1 METNVKEILTS
12 IGYRLRDVG
21 REFRTK
27 PLYRDSDSDNV
38 LSIKKDTGYWY
49 DFKTN
54 QHGSFDKLIKI
65 TLNLDDAKAEE
76 YLKNR
81 NWQYESS
88 GIEKEKLEELKIF
101 PSELLDKLEKDHS
114 YWLTRNINEET
125 VSVFEGGVAK
135 EGRMK
140 DRYVLPIF
148 NSKKQIVG
156 FTGRDLTGTKK
167 AKWKHLGDKSKWVY
181 PLYFNKKEVLNA
193 KSVILVESVGDM
205 LSLWQSG
212 VKNSAVTFGLDINN
226 SLLNLFIRMDLDT
239 IYISFNNDENQA
251 GNQAAKKLYFKLLK
265 FFDKNQI
272 KVALPTK
279 NDFGEMNKDEI
290 GQWLKA
296 KNIYLPQG

>member
-290 GQWLKA
+290 QQWLKA

>member
-88 GIEKEKLEELKIF
+88 GIEKEKLEELKVF

-272 KVALPTK
+272 
-279 NDFGEMNKDEI
+279 
-290 GQWLKA
+290 
-296 KNIYLPQG
+296 

>member
-1 METNVKEILTS
+1 LETNVKEILTS

-88 GIEKEKLEELKIF
+88 GIEKEKLEELKVF

-181 PLYFNKKEVLNA
+181 PLYFNKKEVLDA

-279 NDFGEMNKDEI
+279 NDFGEMNKEEI
-290 GQWLKA
+290 QQWLKA
-296 KNIYLPQG
+296 KNIYPPQE

>member
-88 GIEKEKLEELKIF
+88 GIEKEKLEELKVF

-279 NDFGEMNKDEI
+279 NDFGEMNKEEI
-290 GQWLKA
+290 QQWLKA
-296 KNIYLPQG
+296 KNIYPPQE

>member
-88 GIEKEKLEELKIF
+88 GIEKEKLEELKVF

-181 PLYFNKKEVLNA
+181 PLYFNKKEVLDA

-290 GQWLKA
+290 QQWLKA

>member
-88 GIEKEKLEELKIF
+88 GIEKEKLEELKVF

-181 PLYFNKKEVLNA
+181 PLYFNKKEVLDA

-279 NDFGEMNKDEI
+279 NDFGEMNKEEI
-290 GQWLKA
+290 QEWLKA
-296 KNIYLPQG
+296 KNICLPQG

>member
-1 METNVKEILTS
+1 LETNVKEILTS

>member
-88 GIEKEKLEELKIF
+88 GIEKEKLEELKVF

-279 NDFGEMNKDEI
+279 NDFGEMNKEEI
-290 GQWLKA
+290 QEWLKA
-296 KNIYLPQG
+296 KNICLPQG

>member
-279 NDFGEMNKDEI
+279 NDFGEMNKEEI
-290 GQWLKA
+290 QEWLKA
-296 KNIYLPQG
+296 KNICLPQG

>member
-1 METNVKEILTS
+1 LETNVKEILTS

-181 PLYFNKKEVLNA
+181 PLYFNKKEVLDA

-290 GQWLKA
+290 QQWLKA

>member
-65 TLNLDDAKAEE
+65 TLNLDDVKAEE

-88 GIEKEKLEELKIF
+88 GIEKEKLEELKVF

-205 LSLWQSG
+205 LSLWQAG

-279 NDFGEMNKDEI
+279 NDFGEMNKEEI
-290 GQWLKA
+290 EQWLKA

>member
-88 GIEKEKLEELKIF
+88 GIEKEKLEELKVF

-290 GQWLKA
+290 QQWLKA

>member
-1 METNVKEILTS
+1 LETNVKEILTS

-88 GIEKEKLEELKIF
+88 GIEKEKLEELKVF

-181 PLYFNKKEVLNA
+181 PLYFNKKEVLDA

-290 GQWLKA
+290 QQWLKA

>member
-251 GNQAAKKLYFKLLK
+251 GNQAAKKLYSKLLK

-279 NDFGEMNKDEI
+279 NDFGEMNKEEI

-296 KNIYLPQG
+296 KNIYLPQE

>member
-1 METNVKEILTS
+1 LETNVKEILTS

-290 GQWLKA
+290 QQWLKA

>member
-279 NDFGEMNKDEI
+279 NDFGEMNKEEI
-290 GQWLKA
+290 QQWLKA

>member
-1 METNVKEILTS
+1 MENNVKEILTS

-114 YWLTRNINEET
+114 YWLTRSINEET

-205 LSLWQSG
+205 LSLWQAG

-290 GQWLKA
+290 QQWLKA

>member
-1 METNVKEILTS
+1 LETNVKEILTS

-239 IYISFNNDENQA
+239 LYISFNNDENQA

-290 GQWLKA
+290 QQWLKA

>member
-1 METNVKEILTS
+1 MENNVKEILTS

-114 YWLTRNINEET
+114 YWLTRSINEET

-205 LSLWQSG
+205 LSLWQAG

-279 NDFGEMNKDEI
+279 NDFGEMNKEEI
-290 GQWLKA
+290 EQWLKA